1 MSAASITDVE
11 RLLAYEE
18 IRQLAA
24 RYSIYADARDIDR
37 LVALF
42 VPDVRVGRDRSGHA
56 ALKEDFDHSFR
67 SVGITFLNV
76 GSHVID
82 LEDRDH
88 ATGIVYCR
96 GEIQDGG
103 PDSDRWIV
111 HAIQYHD
118 QYARVDGHWRFVR
131 RRHHLVYGAEL
142 GVNPLSL
149 PPAHWPLSQTGLG
162 SHPHVLETW
171 RRFWNLPEET

>member
-1 MSAASITDVE
+1 MSEAPPDDVE

-24 RYSIYADARDIDR
+24 RYAIYSDARDIDA
-37 LVALF
+37 LVGLF

-56 ALKEDFDHSFR
+56 ALKEDFDRSFR
-67 SVGITFLNV
+67 AVGITFLNV
-76 GSHVID
+76 GSHLID
-82 LEDRDH
+82 LQDRDE

-103 PDSDRWIV
+103 LDSDRWIV

-118 QYARVDGHWRFVR
+118 QYARVEGHWRFVR
-131 RRHHLVYGAEL
+131 RRHYLVYGAEL
-142 GVNPLSL
+142 GQNPLSL
-149 PPAHWPLSQTGLG
+149 EPANWPRSQTGLG
-162 SHPHVLETW
+162 SHPHALETW
-171 RRFWNLPEET
+171 RRFWDRPEQP